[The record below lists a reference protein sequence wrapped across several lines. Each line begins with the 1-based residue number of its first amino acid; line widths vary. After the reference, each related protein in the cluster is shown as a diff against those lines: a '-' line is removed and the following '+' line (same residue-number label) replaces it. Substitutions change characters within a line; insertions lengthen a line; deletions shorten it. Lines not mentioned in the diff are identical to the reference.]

1 MKVAEELLRGGLG
14 IVDMPIVRAKRFGG
28 EQTNIDYTSI
38 LYLPFASI
46 KNYVNT
52 PLITQLRMNTK

>member
-38 LYLPFASI
+38 LYLPFAS
-46 KNYVNT
+46 
-52 PLITQLRMNTK
+52 TKTI